1 MSPIHCLRQA
11 VRCQL
16 VYAVAVKGKQG
27 VLREI
32 SVDRQTPPPDPA
44 GGGSVRS
51 VSFFDPYPSFLMRST
66 HSPYSGVVYMSKLSS
81 QL

>member
-32 SVDRQTPPPDPA
+32 SVDRQPPRRTLPA
-44 GGGSVRS
+44 GGCTIGF
-51 VSFFDPYPSFLMRST
+51 FFDPYPSFLMRST

>member
-1 MSPIHCLRQA
+1 MSPIYCLRQA

-32 SVDRQTPPPDPA
+32 SVDRQTPPQT
-44 GGGSVRS
+44 VRKP
-51 VSFFDPYPSFLMRST
+51 FI
-66 HSPYSGVVYMSKLSS
+66 SKGLTAI
-81 QL
+81 